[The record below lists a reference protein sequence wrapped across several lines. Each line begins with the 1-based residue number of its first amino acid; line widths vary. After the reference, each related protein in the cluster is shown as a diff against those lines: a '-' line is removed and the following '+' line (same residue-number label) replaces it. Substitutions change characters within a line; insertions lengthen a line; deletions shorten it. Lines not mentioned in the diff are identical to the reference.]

1 MCHIPVFCWIAAT
14 VLGVILGSSG
24 GGQIPKTLT
33 EMYTYFLIFQTKQR
47 SLKFENVHV
56 LDPQWNQEV
65 IIGLGKLAYEQLEKG
80 NLIFYEEDLKECG
93 IDVREA
99 AVCSGI
105 CYQIFREESELYQ
118 GKEFCFTHLSI
129 QEYLAAL
136 YAFLMMANG
145 RKDIISRHHVPEIII
160 YLWK

>member
-14 VLGVILGSSG
+14 VLGVILGSSEV
-24 GGQIPKTLT
+24 GQIPKTLT

-47 SLKFENVHV
+47 SLKFENVHD

-65 IIGLGKLAYEQLEKG
+65 ILGLGKLAYEQLEKG
-80 NLIFYEEDLKECG
+80 NLIFYEEDLRGCG

-105 CYQIFREESELYQ
+105 CSQIFRE
-118 GKEFCFTHLSI
+118 
-129 QEYLAAL
+129 
-136 YAFLMMANG
+136 
-145 RKDIISRHHVPEIII
+145 
-160 YLWK
+160 